1 MADNLTD
8 IKNSVQNIQTNIDT
22 IKQSVANLD
31 DIENKL
37 KEVSKNTKP
46 TGGIREDTK
55 KIKEGVFEVV
65 SKLDALKAIESWT
78 KNQNGST
85 GSTGNG
91 VVGTIDSKIDSL
103 VNYQKGIHGFTNEI
117 STHTKKISQQTELA
131 SEYLKALKEHIVDGG
146 ASPQGTVTGNATD
159 KTSKEADAKGIASI
173 DSNVKKIVSIMETM
187 KATAL
192 ADQDEELK
200 SLLIENEKGKAKDE
214 AEQRK
219 YNEIA
224 KKDKK
229 DRTKDEKKFLEDY
242 RKAQQNKKKED
253 EKLNGKGGSVSA
265 AAAKGFTTAASLISE
280 KQTVGKLADK
290 GISAVSQMGP
300 YGAVIGGIMQLIKAG
315 ISLGSERDR
324 ATSTYSR
331 TIGGGVSGKLNIG
344 ETVSGFISSPE
355 NKADI
360 GATFAEA
367 MSAMTEYAEA
377 IGRSTERIAHA
388 DVASAISLK
397 RFGISA
403 DAIGNFDSFGKS
415 LQQTDEF
422 FSRLYTNVSKK
433 GLSFKNVSK
442 AVNDNLKMAQSHT
455 FANGLRGLERM
466 AEKSTQL
473 KYNMQQVFQFADKVS
488 EIEGAISTAANL
500 SVLGGEFA
508 QFSNPMQ
515 LLYEGLNDT
524 EALNDRIIKMFGN
537 KAYFNNET
545 GQMDMNA
552 YERERLKQ
560 AAKGAGLDP
569 GEMLNLAF
577 NQGKMKRISSQIAP
591 GVDKDTAEYIKNL
604 GELDKNGQAYVS
616 INGEKKFLNRNYAK
630 KNGEQ
635 AMTAE
640 DYKELQKET
649 EKREEENS
657 ATLGRVWRNT
667 NGIFEKLD
675 NMLAY
680 LQERLGAWVFKIFQK
695 IVGGEEAKRETV
707 REWAANNNK
716 DRDDALNYYDKNKNN
731 RWGQNAFS
739 LWWNTSIL
747 RLFKKREYSSDWYA
761 KNMDNFADQIKDADD
776 VQGNSPNGL
785 PIVSNIPGRS
795 GFANGP
801 SHWDGGVKAKYRGQ
815 PWEIEGTEFLL
826 NKLSSL
832 KYRDI
837 LPQLQN
843 GTFNPYSYS
852 NGLIKNDMEKYYR
865 YQPVSPYS
873 RNSLAQ
879 KNVQSTP
886 NQVSG
891 TIKVDIPQTI
901 TINIAGG
908 GTIGNYDIS
917 EIISKYVDQFMKE
930 MMMRKDFSGF
940 NKEEFH
946 NKSSVI

>member
-8 IKNSVQNIQTNIDT
+8 IKNSVQNIQTNIDA
-22 IKQSVANLD
+22 IKQSVTNLD
-31 DIENKL
+31 EIESRL

-46 TGGIREDTK
+46 TGGIKEDTK

-91 VVGTIDSKIDSL
+91 VVGTIDSKIASL
-103 VNYQKGIHGFTNEI
+103 VNYQKDIHGFTDKI
-117 STHTKKISQQTELA
+117 STHTEKISQQTELA
-131 SEYLKALKEHIVDGG
+131 SEYLKALKEHIVDG
-146 ASPQGTVTGNATD
+146 SSTTQNSVTNNVTGGTGGNDIHSTVKDILKEIKAIRLD
-159 KTSKEADAKGIASI
+159 LASQQIKTGN
-173 DSNVKKIVSIMETM
+173 DS
-187 KATAL
+187 L
-192 ADQDEELK
+192 
-200 SLLIENEKGKAKDE
+200 
-214 AEQRK
+214 
-219 YNEIA
+219 
-224 KKDKK
+224 
-229 DRTKDEKKFLEDY
+229 
-242 RKAQQNKKKED
+242 D
-253 EKLNGKGGSVSA
+253 EKLKKIAELEADEKLERAKLNEYYRKGTVDGKKLKGKEKRDFEKAERERQKEEQKRRDSVSGKRGGGAFIAKA
-265 AAAKGFTTAASLISE
+265 ADFAKSFISE
-280 KQTVGKLADK
+280 KPSASKLADK
-290 GISAVSQMGP
+290 GISAVSQANP
-300 YGAVIGGIMQLIKAG
+300 AIGAILGLLKAA
-315 ISLGSERDR
+315 IELGSKQDR
-324 ATSTYSR
+324 ATSDYAR
-331 TIGGGVSGKLNIG
+331 LIGGGGLGKQNVGGTVTNIFKTG
-344 ETVSGFISSPE
+344 QGRGNWDNGYTAEAAYSALTEVAEARGRTTERMSQQAVRSAIDLKRMG
-355 NKADI
+355 I
-360 GATFAEA
+360 GAEA
-367 MSAMTEYAEA
+367 
-377 IGRSTERIAHA
+377 
-388 DVASAISLK
+388 VN
-397 RFGISA
+397 
-403 DAIGNFDSFGKS
+403 NFDTFGKS
-415 LQQTDEF
+415 LEKTDEYF
-422 FSRLYTNVSKK
+422 ARLYSEVSKK

-537 KAYFNNET
+537 KAYFNNKT

-552 YERERLKQ
+552 FERERLKQ

-569 GEMLNLAF
+569 NEMLNLSY
-577 NQGKMKRISSQIAP
+577 NQGKMNRISSQIAP
-591 GVDKDTAEYIKNL
+591 GVSKDVAEYIKNIA
-604 GELDKNGQAYVS
+604 ELDKKGNAYVNL
-616 INGEKKFLNRNYAK
+616 NGKEVSVNKLTNKDKEMLEQESKAK
-630 KNGEQ
+630 E
-635 AMTAE
+635 
-640 DYKELQKET
+640 QKEGA
-649 EKREEENS
+649 K
-657 ATLGRVWRNT
+657 LGDVWRET
-667 NGIFEKLD
+667 KSIGEHLD
-675 NMLAY
+675 DMLTY
-680 LQERLGAWVFKIFQK
+680 LQEKLGMWVYSLFLRW
-695 IVGGEEAKRETV
+695 GRNEGNRRETAQGSTGDS
-707 REWAANNNK
+707 RELREK
-716 DRDDALNYYDKNKNN
+716 RLNYYNEHANEHNTFWSFLGFGKSRFAKDVAGMSEKEIDDK
-731 RWGQNAFS
+731 
-739 LWWNTSIL
+739 IEED
-747 RLFKKREYSSDWYA
+747 KRR
-761 KNMDNFADQIKDADD
+761 KQR
-776 VQGNSPNGL
+776 QGESPNGL
-785 PIVSNIPGRS
+785 PIVSNIPGYG

-801 SHWDGGVKAKYRGQ
+801 SHWNGGVKATYRGQ
-815 PWEIEGTEFLL
+815 PWEIEGNEFLL

-832 KYRDI
+832 KYRNL

-843 GTFNPYSYS
+843 GTFNPYSYG
-852 NGLIKNDMEKYYR
+852 NNLIKNDMEKYYR

-873 RNSLAQ
+873 MNSLAQ

-908 GTIGNYDIS
+908 GTVGNYDIS

>member
-265 AAAKGFTTAASLISE
+265 AVAKGFTTAASLISE

-290 GISAVSQMGP
+290 GISAISQLGP
-300 YGAVIGGIMQLIKAG
+300 AGGIIGGLMQLIKAG

-324 ATSTYSR
+324 ATSTYAR

-344 ETVSGFISSPE
+344 DTVGGFIRSDQ

-388 DVASAISLK
+388 DVASAVSLK

-403 DAIGNFDSFGKS
+403 DVIGNFDSFGKS

-537 KAYFNNET
+537 KAFFNEKT

-552 YERERLKQ
+552 FERDILKQ

-591 GVDKDTAEYIKNL
+591 GVNKDTAEYIKNL

-616 INGEKKFLNRNYAK
+616 INGEKKYLNANYAK
-630 KNGEQ
+630 KAGEQ

-640 DYKELQKET
+640 DYKELQKES

-675 NMLAY
+675 NILSY
-680 LQERLGAWVFKIFQK
+680 LQERLGAVVFKIFQK
-695 IVGGEEAKRETV
+695 IVGGEEARREEV
-707 REWAANNNK
+707 REWAYKNNK
-716 DRDDALNYYDKNKNN
+716 DTDSALDFYDKNKD
-731 RWGQNAFS
+731 RFS
-739 LWWNTSIL
+739 SKAWFSPNTQGHIFTGYDDKYFTSNMEAMIKE
-747 RLFKKREYSSDWYA
+747 FGGNIKS
-761 KNMDNFADQIKDADD
+761 KNET
-776 VQGNSPNGL
+776 QGESPNGL
-785 PIVSNIPGRS
+785 PIVSNIPGNL

-801 SHWDGGVKAKYRGQ
+801 SHWDGGVKATYRGQ

-832 KYRDI
+832 KYRDL

-852 NGLIKNDMEKYYR
+852 NGLVKNDMEKYYR

-873 RNSLAQ
+873 KNSFVRGNTQ
-879 KNVQSTP
+879 NTP

-908 GTIGNYDIS
+908 GTVGNYDIS

>member
-8 IKNSVQNIQTNIDT
+8 IKNSVQNIQTNIDA
-22 IKQSVANLD
+22 IKQSVTNLD
-31 DIENKL
+31 EIENRL

-46 TGGIREDTK
+46 AGGIKEDTK

-65 SKLDALKAIESWT
+65 SKLEALKTIENWT

-91 VVGTIDSKIDSL
+91 VVGTIDSKIASL
-103 VNYQKGIHGFTNEI
+103 VNYQKDIHGFTDKI
-117 STHTKKISQQTELA
+117 STHTEEISKQTQLA
-131 SEYLKALKEHIVDGG
+131 SEYLKALKEHIVDG
-146 ASPQGTVTGNATD
+146 SSTTQNSVTNNVTGGTGGNDIHSTVKDILKEIKAIRLD
-159 KTSKEADAKGIASI
+159 LASQQIKTGN
-173 DSNVKKIVSIMETM
+173 DS
-187 KATAL
+187 L
-192 ADQDEELK
+192 
-200 SLLIENEKGKAKDE
+200 
-214 AEQRK
+214 
-219 YNEIA
+219 
-224 KKDKK
+224 
-229 DRTKDEKKFLEDY
+229 
-242 RKAQQNKKKED
+242 D
-253 EKLNGKGGSVSA
+253 EKLKKIAELEADEKLERAKLNEYYRKGTVDGKKLKGKEKRDFERAERNRQKEEQKRRDRVSGKSGVSA
-265 AAAKGFTTAASLISE
+265 AITKGFTTAASLISE

-290 GISAVSQMGP
+290 GISAISQLGP
-300 YGAVIGGIMQLIKAG
+300 AGGIIGGLMQLIKAG

-324 ATSTYSR
+324 ATSTYAR

-344 ETVSGFISSPE
+344 DTVGGFIRSDQ

-388 DVASAISLK
+388 DVASAVSLK

-537 KAYFNNET
+537 KAFFNNKT

-552 YERERLKQ
+552 FERDILKQ

-591 GVDKDTAEYIKNL
+591 GVSKDTAEYIKNL

-616 INGEKKFLNRNYAK
+616 INGEKKYLNANYAQK
-630 KNGEQ
+630 TGEQ

-675 NMLAY
+675 NMLAF

-695 IVGGEEAKRETV
+695 YVGGEEAKRETV
-707 REWAANNNK
+707 REWAYNNNK
-716 DRDDALNYYDKNKNN
+716 DADSALDFYDKNKD
-731 RWGQNAFS
+731 RFS
-739 LWWNTSIL
+739 SKAWFNPKTQGHIFTGYDDNYFASNMEEMVKEFGGNI
-747 RLFKKREYSSDWYA
+747 KS
-761 KNMDNFADQIKDADD
+761 KNDI
-776 VQGNSPNGL
+776 QGSSPNGL
-785 PIVSNIPGRS
+785 PIASNIPGHG

-801 SHWDGGVKAKYRGQ
+801 SHWDGGVKATYRGH
-815 PWEIEGTEFLL
+815 PWEIEGNEFLL

-832 KYRDI
+832 KYRDL

-852 NGLIKNDMEKYYR
+852 NNLIKNNMDKYYR

-873 RNSLAQ
+873 
-879 KNVQSTP
+879 KNAPVRQNMPSTP

-901 TINIAGG
+901 TINLAGG

-930 MMMRKDFSGF
+930 MIMRKDFSGF

>member
-187 KATAL
+187 KATAF

-265 AAAKGFTTAASLISE
+265 AVAKGFTTAASLISE

-290 GISAVSQMGP
+290 GISAISQLGP
-300 YGAVIGGIMQLIKAG
+300 AGGIIGGLMQLIKAG

-324 ATSTYSR
+324 ATSTYAR

-344 ETVSGFISSPE
+344 DTVGGFIRSDQ

-388 DVASAISLK
+388 DVASAVSLK

-403 DAIGNFDSFGKS
+403 DVIGNFDSFGKS

-537 KAYFNNET
+537 KAFFNEKT

-552 YERERLKQ
+552 FERDILKQ

-591 GVDKDTAEYIKNL
+591 GVNKDTAEYIKNL

-616 INGEKKFLNRNYAK
+616 INGEKKYLNANYAK
-630 KNGEQ
+630 KAGEQ

-640 DYKELQKET
+640 DYKELQKES

-675 NMLAY
+675 NILSY
-680 LQERLGAWVFKIFQK
+680 LQERLGAVVFKIFQK
-695 IVGGEEAKRETV
+695 IVGGEEARREEV
-707 REWAANNNK
+707 REWAYKNNK
-716 DRDDALNYYDKNKNN
+716 DTDSALDFYDKNKD
-731 RWGQNAFS
+731 RFS
-739 LWWNTSIL
+739 SKAWFSPNTQGHIFTGYDDKYFTSNMEAMIKE
-747 RLFKKREYSSDWYA
+747 FGGNIKS
-761 KNMDNFADQIKDADD
+761 KNET
-776 VQGNSPNGL
+776 QGESPNGL
-785 PIVSNIPGRS
+785 PIVSNIPGNL

-801 SHWDGGVKAKYRGQ
+801 SHWDGGVKATYRGQ

-832 KYRDI
+832 KYRDL

-852 NGLIKNDMEKYYR
+852 NGLVKNDMEKYYR

-873 RNSLAQ
+873 KNSFVRGNTQ
-879 KNVQSTP
+879 NTP

-908 GTIGNYDIS
+908 GTVGNYDIS

>member
-200 SLLIENEKGKAKDE
+200 SLLIENEKGKEKDE
-214 AEQRK
+214 AEHRK

-265 AAAKGFTTAASLISE
+265 AVAKGFTTAASLISE

-290 GISAVSQMGP
+290 GISAISQLGP
-300 YGAVIGGIMQLIKAG
+300 AGGIIGGLMQLIKAG

-324 ATSTYSR
+324 ATSTYAR

-344 ETVSGFISSPE
+344 DTVGGFIRSDQ

-388 DVASAISLK
+388 DVASAVSLK

-403 DAIGNFDSFGKS
+403 DVIGNFDSFGKS

-537 KAYFNNET
+537 KAFFNEKT

-552 YERERLKQ
+552 FERDILKQ

-591 GVDKDTAEYIKNL
+591 GVNKDTAEYIKNL

-616 INGEKKFLNRNYAK
+616 INGEKKYLNANYAK
-630 KNGEQ
+630 KAGEQ

-640 DYKELQKET
+640 DYKELQKES

-675 NMLAY
+675 NILSY
-680 LQERLGAWVFKIFQK
+680 LQERLGAVVFKIFQK
-695 IVGGEEAKRETV
+695 IVGGEEARREEV
-707 REWAANNNK
+707 REWAYKNNK
-716 DRDDALNYYDKNKNN
+716 DTDSALDFYDKNKD
-731 RWGQNAFS
+731 RFS
-739 LWWNTSIL
+739 SKAWFSPNTQGHIFTGYDDKYFTSNMEAMIKE
-747 RLFKKREYSSDWYA
+747 FGGNIKS
-761 KNMDNFADQIKDADD
+761 KNET
-776 VQGNSPNGL
+776 QGESPNGL
-785 PIVSNIPGRS
+785 PIVSNIPGNL

-801 SHWDGGVKAKYRGQ
+801 SHWDGGVKATYRGQ

-832 KYRDI
+832 KYRDL

-852 NGLIKNDMEKYYR
+852 NGLVKNDMEKYYR

-873 RNSLAQ
+873 KNSFVRGNTQ
-879 KNVQSTP
+879 NTP

-908 GTIGNYDIS
+908 GTVGNYDIS

>member
-55 KIKEGVFEVV
+55 KIKDGVFEVV
-65 SKLDALKAIESWT
+65 SKLDALKTIENWT

-91 VVGTIDSKIDSL
+91 VVGTIDSKIASL
-103 VNYQKGIHGFTNEI
+103 VNYQKDIHGFTDKI
-117 STHTKKISQQTELA
+117 STHTEKISQQTELA

-219 YNEIA
+219 YYEIA

-229 DRTKDEKKFLEDY
+229 DRTKEEKKFLEDY
-242 RKAQQNKKKED
+242 QKAQRNKKKED

-265 AAAKGFTTAASLISE
+265 AVAKGFTEAASLISE

-290 GISAVSQMGP
+290 GISAISQLGP
-300 YGAVIGGIMQLIKAG
+300 AGGIIGGLMQLIKAG

-324 ATSTYSR
+324 ATSTYAR
-331 TIGGGVSGKLNIG
+331 TIGGGVNGKLNIG
-344 ETVSGFISSPE
+344 DTVGGFIRSDQ

-388 DVASAISLK
+388 DVASAVSLK

-552 YERERLKQ
+552 YERDILKQ

-616 INGEKKFLNRNYAK
+616 INGEKKFLNGNYAK
-630 KNGEQ
+630 ENREQ

-640 DYKELQKET
+640 DYKELRKET

-695 IVGGEEAKRETV
+695 IVGGEESRREEV
-707 REWAANNNK
+707 REWAYNNNK
-716 DRDDALNYYDKNKNN
+716 DVDSALDFYDKNKD
-731 RWGQNAFS
+731 RFS
-739 LWWNTSIL
+739 SKAWFSPNTQGHIFTGYDDKYFTSNMEAMIKE
-747 RLFKKREYSSDWYA
+747 FGGNIKS
-761 KNMDNFADQIKDADD
+761 KNET
-776 VQGNSPNGL
+776 QGESPNGL
-785 PIVSNIPGRS
+785 PIVSNIPGNL

-801 SHWDGGVKAKYRGQ
+801 SHWDGGVKATYRGQ
-815 PWEIEGTEFLL
+815 PWEIEGNEFLL

-832 KYRDI
+832 KYRDL

-908 GTIGNYDIS
+908 GTVGNYDIS